1 MTANN
6 HTMVLDHGVASYYSF
21 PIGTTIILYYGSINA
36 SVISYFGPDYSQ
48 SSGGPFGR
56 SFIPEGWSFIP
67 IGLIKP
73 NATLFNPTNIV
84 LVKASPNVSLTQL
97 ALSLQA
103 AYPSLTITEAQVA
116 TQGVPGVINAGTQN
130 VLRLGTAFAALAAS
144 IGVGTIA
151 YTGYREREKEI
162 TMIAVRG
169 LSYRQLAGLLITE
182 FLPLVI
188 FALILATI
196 VGLIVVW
203 GDALGQNSLNQS
215 YLGILAAR
223 RVVFPLWA
231 SANILVIVALVLSG
245 VFIPA
250 LTAARK
256 DLSKMSRTVRFA

>member
-1 MTANN
+1 MTGNN

-21 PIGTTIILYYGSINA
+21 PIGTTIILYSGSVNA

-56 SFIPEGWSFIP
+56 SFTPEGWSFIP
-67 IGLIKP
+67 IGLIRP
-73 NATLFNPTNIV
+73 NATLFNPSNIV
-84 LVKASPNVSLTQL
+84 LVRASPNVSLAQL
-97 ALSLQA
+97 TLSLQTV
-103 AYPSLTITEAQVA
+103 YPNLTITTAQVA
-116 TQGVPGVINAGTQN
+116 TQGVAGVINAGTQN

-162 TMIAVRG
+162 TMAAVRG

-196 VGLIVVW
+196 VGLVVVW
-203 GDALGQNSLNQS
+203 GDALGQNSLDQS
-215 YLGILAAR
+215 YLGMLAAR
-223 RVVFPLWA
+223 RVIFPLWA
-231 SANILVIVALVLSG
+231 TANILVIVALILAG

-250 LTAARK
+250 ATAARK